1 MKMIKG
7 IAKVI
12 GGFFKLIWK
21 IIDKIFI
28 TPISR
33 FIYFIMDK
41 LGANN
46 INFEKLFSS
55 KNSVIV
61 ISLICAFAS
70 FFVIDTKAVKLV
82 GTEATVLSNQK
93 VEAIYNE
100 EVYVV
105 EGIPNSVDITLMGR
119 KSDLYLAKQLGEHTV
134 SLDLSGLGVGTHKV
148 KLKYNNPIQTLEYKL
163 DPSTITVVIY
173 PKVSDVKTIS
183 TDIINSDKLKDTLI
197 VSEIELNREEIIVK
211 SSKEKLK
218 QISSV
223 KALIDVSALNAK
235 TAGTYTLENVKLVA
249 YNDNGKELKNIEI
262 VPNKVNATVVL
273 TSPSKEV
280 PIRVVPKGEVKSGSA
295 IQSIETDIKQVT
307 IYGEEAYLNKVNYV
321 PVEIDVTNL
330 SKNKTFKT
338 TIKKPSGI
346 RSVSE
351 TNITIKVTIQSQ
363 SSKTFSGIP
372 VEFENLNSKYVALAT
387 SAKDTKINVLVK
399 GTASVLENIGTE
411 DIKAYVD
418 LTDYTVGT
426 WDVPV
431 KATGSDLKLTY
442 SPKTK
447 TIKIIIKN
455 K

>member
-330 SKNKTFKT
+330 S
-338 TIKKPSGI
+338 
-346 RSVSE
+346 
-351 TNITIKVTIQSQ
+351 NIN
-363 SSKTFSGIP
+363 F
-372 VEFENLNSKYVALAT
+372 YR
-387 SAKDTKINVLVK
+387 
-399 GTASVLENIGTE
+399 NIVNF
-411 DIKAYVD
+411 I
-418 LTDYTVGT
+418 
-426 WDVPV
+426 
-431 KATGSDLKLTY
+431 
-442 SPKTK
+442 
-447 TIKIIIKN
+447 
-455 K
+455 